1 MLRRQGTRRIVHMIN
16 RSSGISTTSICG
28 MIDEIP
34 LVGPIM
40 ILMRMANRPKHVH
53 VAFETPAAVKTTYTA
68 DRDGRLAICVPHVH
82 IHAAVVVEM
91 A

>member
-1 MLRRQGTRRIVHMIN
+1 MI
-16 RSSGISTTSICG
+16 S
-28 MIDEIP
+28 
-34 LVGPIM
+34 
-40 ILMRMANRPKHVH
+40 MRMANRPKHVH

-91 A
+91 V